1 MAANEYY
8 SNNYSQK
15 PHPPIPH
22 DNDNNGDPWS
32 HQQASSPTA
41 TPGGYGHNYDNGSR
55 YGHYHSN
62 SDNDMGDS
70 RMGHNNDYYSEDIPL
85 KPNAANNSK
94 PDWADD
100 TRYHPS
106 SHDLPTEPLNL
117 SDPVR
122 RPSRRRKQGYFAKK
136 IAWVTYITSLVQ
148 IVVFI
153 VELVRNAQLTGS
165 PIMTKPSFNPMIGP
179 SPYVQINLG
188 ARFVPCMRNVDKL
201 QNSPDP
207 VVFPCPN
214 TTTTE
219 PKCRL
224 SELCGFDGVPDPK
237 PGGSLDDKPEPNQWF
252 RFIVPMFLHA
262 GLVHIGFNL
271 FAQLSIGADMER
283 AIGWWRYAIVYFSS
297 GIFGFVLGGN
307 FAAPAIASTGASGC
321 LFGIFALCVLDLFY
335 TWGKKQ
341 RPWVDLMFM
350 LITVAISF
358 VLGLLPGLDNFS
370 HIGGFLTGL
379 VLGICI
385 LRSPDTLR
393 ERIGVKTPYVSMGG
407 NVGADEDQKKFY
419 KQPVS
424 FFQGR
429 KPLWWG
435 WWLLR
440 AGALIGIIVSFIV
453 LINNFY
459 KYRTTCSWCKYL
471 SCLPISNWCE
481 IGDFTTTPI
490 SKNTRNFPF

>member
-1 MAANEYY
+1 MAANDYY
-8 SNNYSQK
+8 NNSYSQK
-15 PHPPIPH
+15 PHPPLPH
-22 DNDNNGDPWS
+22 DNESHDDPWN
-32 HQQASSPTA
+32 HNPSSPTV
-41 TPGGYGHNYDNGSR
+41 TGGGYPHAYDNGNR
-55 YGHYHSN
+55 YGHYHTN
-62 SDNDMGDS
+62 SDNDLGDN
-70 RMGHNNDYYSEDIPL
+70 RIGHNNDYYSEEIPL
-85 KPNAANNSK
+85 KSNAAPQNK

-100 TRYHPS
+100 TRYQPA
-106 SHDLPTEPLNL
+106 SHDLQAEPLNL
-117 SDPVR
+117 SDPIR
-122 RPSRRRKQGYFAKK
+122 RPSRKRRKGYFAKK
-136 IAWVTYITSLVQ
+136 VPWVTYIISLVQ
-148 IVVFI
+148 IIVFI
-153 VELVRNAQLTGS
+153 VEIVRNAQLTGS

-179 SPYVQINLG
+179 SPYVQIYLG
-188 ARFVPCMRNVDKL
+188 ARFVPCMRNVDQL
-201 QNSPDP
+201 QNNNQT
-207 VVFPCPN
+207 VLFPCAN
-214 TTTTE
+214 STTNDAQ
-219 PKCRL
+219 CRL
-224 SELCGFDGVPDPK
+224 SDLCGFDGVPNPR
-237 PGGSLDDKPEPNQWF
+237 PHGSIDDKPEPNQWF
-252 RFIVPMFLHA
+252 RFILPMFLHA

-379 VLGICI
+379 VLGICV

-393 ERIGVKTPYVSMGG
+393 ERIGVKIPYVSMGG
-407 NVGADEDQKKFY
+407 NLGVDENQKKFY
-419 KQPVS
+419 KQPVN

-429 KPLWWG
+429 KPLWWA

-440 AGALIGIIVSFIV
+440 AGALIGIISSFIV
-453 LINNFY
+453 LLNNFY

-471 SCLPISNWCE
+471 SCLPVSNWCE
-481 IGDFTTTPI
+481 IGDFTTTPL
-490 SKNTRNFPF
+490 

>member
-153 VELVRNAQLTGS
+153 VELVRN
-165 PIMTKPSFNPMIGP
+165 
-179 SPYVQINLG
+179 
-188 ARFVPCMRNVDKL
+188 
-201 QNSPDP
+201 
-207 VVFPCPN
+207 
-214 TTTTE
+214 
-219 PKCRL
+219 
-224 SELCGFDGVPDPK
+224 
-237 PGGSLDDKPEPNQWF
+237 
-252 RFIVPMFLHA
+252 
-262 GLVHIGFNL
+262 
-271 FAQLSIGADMER
+271 
-283 AIGWWRYAIVYFSS
+283 
-297 GIFGFVLGGN
+297 
-307 FAAPAIASTGASGC
+307 
-321 LFGIFALCVLDLFY
+321 
-335 TWGKKQ
+335 GK
-341 RPWVDLMFM
+341 
-350 LITVAISF
+350 
-358 VLGLLPGLDNFS
+358 
-370 HIGGFLTGL
+370 
-379 VLGICI
+379 
-385 LRSPDTLR
+385 
-393 ERIGVKTPYVSMGG
+393 
-407 NVGADEDQKKFY
+407 
-419 KQPVS
+419 S
-424 FFQGR
+424 FFQ
-429 KPLWWG
+429 P
-435 WWLLR
+435 
-440 AGALIGIIVSFIV
+440 S
-453 LINNFY
+453 
-459 KYRTTCSWCKYL
+459 
-471 SCLPISNWCE
+471 
-481 IGDFTTTPI
+481 
-490 SKNTRNFPF
+490 